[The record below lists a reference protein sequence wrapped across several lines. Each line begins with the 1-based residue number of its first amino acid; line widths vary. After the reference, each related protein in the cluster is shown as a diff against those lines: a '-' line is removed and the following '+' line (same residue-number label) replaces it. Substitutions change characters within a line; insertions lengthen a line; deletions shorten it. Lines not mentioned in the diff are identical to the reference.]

1 MLRWKSSLKPASGG
15 GGGSGTSPGTAN
27 LVAAYDFND
36 ASGTGQNDLHTA
48 GPYNLTENGT
58 SAWTTG
64 TPNYYSGETS
74 ADYLS
79 STGLPNAWASSEQ
92 DWSMVARYKD
102 VQINRSPYWGGGSR
116 EYITFRSGN
125 GHEGRIGGGTA
136 VTVSTSASY
145 AGQWV
150 TVYMEY
156 NSSTNKV
163 TIKVLNENLS
173 ATSAAFTPVWANSEA
188 IIGGRLGDGGD
199 IDFMYFFSDLLT
211 ADEILWFGDNSS
223 IARSYSD
230 LSGGGP
236 TSITLEDSAV
246 TTAIDFSSPVN
257 VDVNI
262 PAVSAND
269 ILLLFCTTND
279 YSEPTSSPPAG
290 WTKIAEKD
298 AASTNISTVAAYWK
312 RASSSASATTET
324 WSSFFAQSEVYYVW
338 VGAYSG
344 CVTSGS
350 PVDAYGS
357 STVSFGTPWSVNVTT
372 TTADTMIVTISG
384 NTNPNITHTWY
395 DGTELIDTAYFSANA
410 TVSINEK
417 LEATAGSK
425 TRTVTP
431 SVTTGNAMIAVALKP
446 PSSSIILE
454 ERFEESDSGGA
465 LGSSTDGYDSS
476 LVSSEV
482 TTTGSTIDPDES
494 TTSVLSGSQSLEIDS
509 ASGDNYV
516 EFDLG
521 SDYDELWFH
530 VEVNRIYS
538 GVSNRSILKFFNQ
551 SGTLA
556 ADLKGS
562 VNSKPTM
569 LSASAASSFTYA
581 NPSAVDH
588 FWLHWVRNST
598 STFYFAQNSST
609 RPTSGGDVVSFT
621 AADVAIG
628 KFQIGSFNLSGNY
641 RYDDIIVST
650 SEIGD
655 DP

>member
-1 MLRWKSSLKPASGG
+1 MLRWKSSLKPA
-15 GGGSGTSPGTAN
+15 
-27 LVAAYDFND
+27 AA
-36 ASGTGQNDLHTA
+36 APPPTG
-48 GPYNLTENGT
+48 
-58 SAWTTG
+58 
-64 TPNYYSGETS
+64 
-74 ADYLS
+74 
-79 STGLPNAWASSEQ
+79 
-92 DWSMVARYKD
+92 
-102 VQINRSPYWGGGSR
+102 
-116 EYITFRSGN
+116 
-125 GHEGRIGGGTA
+125 
-136 VTVSTSASY
+136 
-145 AGQWV
+145 
-150 TVYMEY
+150 
-156 NSSTNKV
+156 
-163 TIKVLNENLS
+163 
-173 ATSAAFTPVWANSEA
+173 
-188 IIGGRLGDGGD
+188 
-199 IDFMYFFSDLLT
+199 
-211 ADEILWFGDNSS
+211 
-223 IARSYSD
+223 
-230 LSGGGP
+230 
-236 TSITLEDSAV
+236 ITLEDSAV

-269 ILLLFCTTND
+269 ILLLFCATND

-298 AASTNISTVAAYWK
+298 GASTNISTVAAYWK

-324 WSSFFAQSEVYYVW
+324 WSSFFAQSEAYYVW

-357 STVSFGTPWSVNVTT
+357 STVAFGSTWSVNVTT

-384 NTNPNITHTWY
+384 NTDPTLTHTWS
-395 DGTELIDTAYFSANA
+395 DGTELIDTSYFSANA
-410 TVSINEK
+410 SVSINEK
-417 LEATAGSK
+417 LESTTGSK

-431 SVTTGNAMIAVALKP
+431 SASGGNAMIAVALRSADSYLIDENFDDNLLPSDWTFTSDGGNSYTVSGGLLYAANESDYVTFDVPAAMQDEFWVKALIDNVGGTP
-446 PSSSIILE
+446 SKADWYSFIEVLDSSSVEFIRAQFWGQEPPYGSGTYRLDGATTVASLAQSIFFNSYYVWFHFVKNGTSELWVSQSSTRPTTDSTSECVISCSTDNTSADKIKLRLGYGNGTRPIYWDFFIGDENDPEAGDIILE

-556 ADLKGS
+556 ASLGGNT
-562 VNSKPTM
+562 NSRPT
-569 LSASAASSFTYA
+569 LLGASAASAFTYA

-650 SEIGD
+650 SEIGN